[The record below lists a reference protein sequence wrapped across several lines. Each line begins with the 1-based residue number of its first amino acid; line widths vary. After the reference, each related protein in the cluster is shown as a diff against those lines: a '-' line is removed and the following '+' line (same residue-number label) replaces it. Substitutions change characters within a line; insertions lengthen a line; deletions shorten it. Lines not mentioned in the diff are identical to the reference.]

1 MGWTICKRRNKVEK
15 SISHEPYLSVLENEE
30 PRPRTK
36 AEDESALPDWGI
48 AVIVIGLG
56 SFAFV
61 LVFGIT
67 VVGVCHGCS

>member
-1 MGWTICKRRNKVEK
+1 M
-15 SISHEPYLSVLENEE
+15 ISQNIKTNSFPPSVLENEE

-36 AEDESALPDWGI
+36 EEDESALPDWGI

-67 VVGVCHGCS
+67 VVSAILLHF

>member
-1 MGWTICKRRNKVEK
+1 MHNF
-15 SISHEPYLSVLENEE
+15 LSVLENEE
-30 PRPRTK
+30 PKPRTK
-36 AEDESALPDWGI
+36 EEDESALPDWGI

-67 VVGVCHGCS
+67 VVSGSVGYHSFSN